1 MLKFKILFIP
11 LLLGIFSGV
20 SATCKLT
27 LTTENLNKHCVIG
40 NDCGASDNGYYLV
53 DNTLL
58 KYTYSE
64 NKQSCDTFEIPLP
77 GYYINQKATGNEDKY
92 IQCNSFK
99 SCSFVPAPTEIESC
113 TDENEG
119 QLILV
124 IKNNVQL
131 CTKINYFNKYEGHIE
146 LINTGM
152 DLLNYKYSEN
162 KRYVIR
168 HSMNNEVFNFDI
180 STTASTYYIV
190 KKDEKSIVFDP
201 KFNNENSGTIV
212 KNACADT
219 SGLILERIY
228 DYCNHK
234 SSGMYYSCL
243 NGKCYARYKTYL
255 EIERPWEYHGCVEV
269 YDDYCSINSEPGK
282 CSSKD
287 NGYYYYQD
295 EEEGTMS
302 IFKFTYDENEPTC
315 EKQYDIFNTRGYY
328 WNGHNYKN
336 VFKCNGQSCQ
346 PENVEFNP
354 ELDCDGYDN
363 QIIDTGFNLVF
374 CGYNNDNFPKPLYI
388 DEEDFYFIQGRE
400 TSGNLFNDPK
410 IFYAIKNSGQSLII
424 DETINGSTDLDTTLF
439 CTKGECTRQ
448 YNNGYYLSN
457 EHSSK
462 LTKCDNNGCAEEK
475 QNANMGYYLNGA
487 ALTNEESLT
496 LIKCDKNG
504 CGYAN
509 SVPGYYLNAAY
520 VNGVETKNL
529 IKCTSERCR
538 NYIANNNGYYL
549 SSEYSSKLIKCD
561 DNGCSIE
568 GQKANKG
575 YYMNAEAIKDKELL
589 TLIKCDDSGC
599 DYADSVPGYYL
610 NAAYVNGV
618 ETKNLIKC
626 TSEKCINI
634 TINNNGYYLSSEY
647 SSKLI
652 KCDDSG
658 CTIGNKDA
666 NKGYYLNTEALTDEE
681 KLTLIKCDDNGCG
694 YANSVPG
701 YYMNAAYVNGVETK
715 NLIKCTSEKCINI
728 TINNNGYY
736 LSNEYSSKL
745 IKCDDNGCIIGD
757 KDANKGY
764 YLNAEESLTLI
775 KCDKNGCSNTN
786 SIPGY
791 YLNAAYVNGVETKNL
806 IKCTLEKCINVTV
819 NNNGY
824 YLSSENSSKL
834 IQCDNSGCALE
845 EQKANKGYYLNAE
858 TINSLILIKCDD
870 RSCSYANSVPGYYMN
885 AAYVNGV
892 ETKNLI
898 KCTSEKCDRFEVE
911 GNDNIYINNGV
922 TDFEVDALIVCKSN
936 QCISAPGE
944 IDYAFKITINGN
956 GLKTCEITKGAKFD
970 DGYYLINEI
979 QDDNSINSIINNTNI
994 RSTNLILLTTEGKN
1008 QSCKVI
1014 SSLES
1019 KYFVNANSSK
1029 LEKGLIICSNS
1040 DCQLVDATA
1049 GYYLNGA
1056 ENVSQLTNAL
1066 IECNKKKCSVRNG
1079 ENELNINNNGITNF
1093 GVDALIKC
1101 NNNQCTLA
1109 PGELDNT
1116 FKIITVNE
1124 LKTCEIAKGATCSDG
1139 YYLINDQQDEISINS
1154 IVKETDVSSSN
1165 LILVTTEGSDKSCK
1179 VISSFKNK
1187 YFVNAYANENDSKLE
1202 KSLISF
1208 QLQIVN

>member
-119 QLILV
+119 QLILG

-152 DLLNYKYSEN
+152 DLLNYKDSEN

-509 SVPGYYLNAAY
+509 SVPGYYINAANEEVY
-520 VNGVETKNL
+520 T
-529 IKCTSERCR
+529 ID
-538 NYIANNNGYYL
+538 
-549 SSEYSSKLIKCD
+549 SSSP
-561 DNGCSIE
+561 
-568 GQKANKG
+568 
-575 YYMNAEAIKDKELL
+575 
-589 TLIKCDDSGC
+589 
-599 DYADSVPGYYL
+599 SVY
-610 NAAYVNGV
+610 
-618 ETKNLIKC
+618 
-626 TSEKCINI
+626 EKINIGNCIN
-634 TINNNGYYLSSEY
+634 G
-647 SSKLI
+647 
-652 KCDDSG
+652 DD
-658 CTIGNKDA
+658 IGNIFIDNNLRFA
-666 NKGYYLNTEALTDEE
+666 LCLNFETVIMSAPLNSLVMNYFMKQHSGNIFELESGQFAL
-681 KLTLIKCDDNGCG
+681 LRVG
-694 YANSVPG
+694 
-701 YYMNAAYVNGVETK
+701 
-715 NLIKCTSEKCINI
+715 
-728 TINNNGYY
+728 
-736 LSNEYSSKL
+736 
-745 IKCDDNGCIIGD
+745 
-757 KDANKGY
+757 
-764 YLNAEESLTLI
+764 
-775 KCDKNGCSNTN
+775 
-786 SIPGY
+786 
-791 YLNAAYVNGVETKNL
+791 
-806 IKCTLEKCINVTV
+806 
-819 NNNGY
+819 
-824 YLSSENSSKL
+824 ENSFT
-834 IQCDNSGCALE
+834 IDTAYNFT
-845 EQKANKGYYLNAE
+845 NDYYVY
-858 TINSLILIKCDD
+858 INP
-870 RSCSYANSVPGYYMN
+870 N
-885 AAYVNGV
+885 
-892 ETKNLI
+892 T
-898 KCTSEKCDRFEVE
+898 FEVLVE
-911 GNDNIYINNGV
+911 GG
-922 TDFEVDALIVCKSN
+922 
-936 QCISAPGE
+936 
-944 IDYAFKITINGN
+944 
-956 GLKTCEITKGAKFD
+956 
-970 DGYYLINEI
+970 
-979 QDDNSINSIINNTNI
+979 
-994 RSTNLILLTTEGKN
+994 
-1008 QSCKVI
+1008 
-1014 SSLES
+1014 
-1019 KYFVNANSSK
+1019 
-1029 LEKGLIICSNS
+1029 
-1040 DCQLVDATA
+1040 
-1049 GYYLNGA
+1049 
-1056 ENVSQLTNAL
+1056 
-1066 IECNKKKCSVRNG
+1066 
-1079 ENELNINNNGITNF
+1079 
-1093 GVDALIKC
+1093 
-1101 NNNQCTLA
+1101 
-1109 PGELDNT
+1109 
-1116 FKIITVNE
+1116 
-1124 LKTCEIAKGATCSDG
+1124 CSDG
-1139 YYLINDQQDEISINS
+1139 CYDPS
-1154 IVKETDVSSSN
+1154 
-1165 LILVTTEGSDKSCK
+1165 EGIIDG
-1179 VISSFKNK
+1179 
-1187 YFVNAYANENDSKLE
+1187 
-1202 KSLISF
+1202 SLIKEYKCTNGEP
-1208 QLQIVN
+1208 ICAVEAVEP